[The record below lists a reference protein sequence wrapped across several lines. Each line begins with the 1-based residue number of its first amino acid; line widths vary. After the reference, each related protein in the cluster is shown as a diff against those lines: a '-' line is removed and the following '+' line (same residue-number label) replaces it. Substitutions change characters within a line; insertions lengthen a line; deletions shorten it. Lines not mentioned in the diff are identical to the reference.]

1 MSGEKKVGVIGS
13 GSFGS
18 VIANIISHN
27 ESVLIYSRKASTI
40 EAINDKRFWKNV
52 HFSNNV
58 TATDDL
64 SRVAAE
70 CDVIFPTV
78 PSSSFKSM
86 ITDFAPFLKPYHI
99 LIHGTK
105 GFELKNFDKNSL
117 IGSEAI
123 NAHDIQTMSEIILQN
138 TCVKK
143 VGCIS
148 GPNLAK
154 EMANGLPAGTVV
166 ASKFNEVIHA
176 GKTALKSPK
185 FMVYGS
191 YDIRGTELSGVLK
204 NVLAIAAGASEELQL
219 GVNARSLLIA
229 RGVGE
234 IIRIGKVLGANA
246 EAFLGLA
253 GIGDIIATCSSST
266 SRNFKV
272 GQLLAQGK
280 NLQEVL
286 ASLDETAEGIATTRI
301 VNAISQ
307 RYDLRT
313 PIFNGLN
320 EILNNRTSVPQALEM
335 LMRYPFQFDV
345 DFI

>member
-1 MSGEKKVGVIGS
+1 MSETKKIGVIGS

-18 VIANIISHN
+18 VIANIISYN
-27 ESVLIYSRKASTI
+27 DNVLIYSRKDNTI
-40 EAINDKRFWKNV
+40 EAINEKKYWKNV
-52 HFSNNV
+52 HFNSNV
-58 TATDDL
+58 TATNDL
-64 SRVAAE
+64 ERIAKE
-70 CDVIFPTV
+70 CDIIFPTV
-78 PSSSFKSM
+78 PSSNFKNM
-86 ITDFAPFLKPYHI
+86 IIDFAKYLKPYHI

-105 GFELKNFDKNSL
+105 GFELKNFDKNNL
-117 IGSEAI
+117 KGNEAM
-123 NAHDIQTMSEIILQN
+123 NANDIHTMSEIILHQ
-138 TCVKK
+138 TSVKK

-154 EMANGLPAGTVV
+154 EIANGLPAGTVV

-234 IIRIGKVLGANA
+234 IIRVGKILGANT
-246 EAFLGLA
+246 ESFLGLA
-253 GIGDIIATCSSST
+253 GIGDIIATCSSNT

-280 NLQEVL
+280 KLDEVL
-286 ASLDETAEGIATTRI
+286 SMLDETAEGISTTRI

-320 EILNNRTSVPQALEM
+320 EILNGRTTVPQALEM